1 MAKYKLKLTL
11 NTGEIITS
19 NAIEIPPSIT
29 GMEFE
34 EQVPPG
40 FNVTITVANSTSTKD
55 WEWTK
60 VYDIAYPDPYTS
72 EDDEHIIGEFSSV
85 DGTISVTTTT
95 GIITVYFHSDG
106 VIAPQEEP
114 VVTGG
119 ITTEWWQGVDPRFAV
134 TGDGTITFNR
144 IDFDD

>member
-11 NTGEIITS
+11 NTGEVITS

-40 FNVTITVANSTSTKD
+40 FNVTITVSNSTSTSS
-55 WEWTK
+55 WMWTK

-72 EDDEHIIGEFSSV
+72 EDDEHIIGEFTSV

-95 GIITVYFHSDG
+95 GIITVCFKG
-106 VIAPQEEP
+106 GLVAMQEEP

-119 ITTEWWQGVDPRFAV
+119 VTTEFWQTDEPRFAV

>member
-11 NTGEIITS
+11 NTGEVITS

-40 FNVTITVANSTSTKD
+40 FNVTITVANSTSTSS
-55 WEWTK
+55 WMWTK

-72 EDDEHIIGEFSSV
+72 EDDEHIIGEFTSV

-95 GIITVYFHSDG
+95 GIITVCFKG
-106 VIAPQEEP
+106 GLVAMQEEP

-119 ITTEWWQGVDPRFAV
+119 VTTEFWQTDEPRFAV

>member
-11 NTGEIITS
+11 NTGEVITS

-34 EQVPPG
+34 EQIPPG
-40 FNVTITVANSTSTKD
+40 FNVTITVANSTSTSS
-55 WEWTK
+55 WMWTK

-72 EDDEHIIGEFSSV
+72 EDDEHIIGEFTSV
-85 DGTISVTTTT
+85 NGTISVTTTT
-95 GIITVYFHSDG
+95 GIITVCFKG
-106 VIAPQEEP
+106 GLIAPQEEP
-114 VVTGG
+114 IVTGG
-119 ITTEWWQGVDPRFAV
+119 VTTEFWQTDNPRFAI

>member
-11 NTGEIITS
+11 NTGEVITS

-40 FNVTITVANSTSTKD
+40 FNVTITVANSTSTSS
-55 WEWTK
+55 WMWTK

-72 EDDEHIIGEFSSV
+72 EDDEHIIGEFTSV
-85 DGTISVTTTT
+85 NGTISVTTTT
-95 GIITVYFHSDG
+95 GIITVCFKG
-106 VIAPQEEP
+106 GLIAPQEEP
-114 VVTGG
+114 IVTGG
-119 ITTEWWQGVDPRFAV
+119 VTTEFWQTDNPRFAI